1 MYNSRSVNRCK
12 PGNKYSS
19 TVASAYCK
27 AKTCCVDFS
36 VVVVVDVVDDD
47 DLSHLVEDGVEEEL
61 PGGGS
66 EVGVEFEAS
75 ECQVFQ
81 GGRQS
86 VGNARRLVGTRDLE
100 GNGVND
106 CIYLEKGF

>member
-19 TVASAYCK
+19 TVAAGCK
-27 AKTCCVDFS
+27 AKTSCVGFS
-36 VVVVVDVVDDD
+36 VVVVVDVEDDA
-47 DLSHLVEDGVEEEL
+47 SHLVEDGVEEEL

-100 GNGVND
+100 G
-106 CIYLEKGF
+106 KGSMIAF

>member
-1 MYNSRSVNRCK
+1 MYNRRSVNRCK
-12 PGNKYSS
+12 PGDKYSS
-19 TVASAYCK
+19 TVAAGCK
-27 AKTCCVDFS
+27 AKTSCVDFS
-36 VVVVVDVVDDD
+36 VVVVVDVEDDAG
-47 DLSHLVEDGVEEEL
+47 LSHLVEDGVEEEL

-100 GNGVND
+100 G
-106 CIYLEKGF
+106 KGSTIAF

>member
-19 TVASAYCK
+19 TVAAGCK
-27 AKTCCVDFS
+27 AKTSCVDFS

-47 DLSHLVEDGVEEEL
+47 DPGLLHLVEDGVEEEL

-100 GNGVND
+100 G
-106 CIYLEKGF
+106 KGSMIAF

>member
-1 MYNSRSVNRCK
+1 ML
-12 PGNKYSS
+12 
-19 TVASAYCK
+19 
-27 AKTCCVDFS
+27 
-36 VVVVVDVVDDD
+36 DVENVE
-47 DLSHLVEDGVEEEL
+47 DLSLLEDGVEEEL

-106 CIYLEKGF
+106 CILSGRGF

>member
-61 PGGGS
+61 PGGGP
-66 EVGVEFEAS
+66 EVGIELQTAKGE
-75 ECQVFQ
+75 VFQ
-81 GGRQS
+81 GRRQGLGD
-86 VGNARRLVGTRDLE
+86 VRRLVCTRDLE
-100 GNGVND
+100 ERGQ
-106 CIYLEKGF
+106 

>member
-1 MYNSRSVNRCK
+1 M
-12 PGNKYSS
+12 SS
-19 TVASAYCK
+19 SEV
-27 AKTCCVDFS
+27 
-36 VVVVVDVVDDD
+36 
-47 DLSHLVEDGVEEEL
+47 VEDRVEEEL

-106 CIYLEKGF
+106 CILIWKRVLAE